1 MANSNDNGSGKEVH
15 TLPLVKAGP
24 LHGPE
29 TAGPEASAA
38 YGTPHPGHHGGPDHV
53 PHVLP
58 IWVYLATFGTLMV
71 LTIITVAVS
80 YVDLGALNL
89 VIALL
94 VATTKATVVALM
106 FMHLKYDHKFHA
118 IIFSFSIIF
127 LGIFIAFTMFDTET
141 RGQADAV
148 QADRPRDV
156 KAPFK
161 QSALDGKQEAG
172 LKAKYGIPA
181 DQPLQP
187 ATLQPPQN

>member
-1 MANSNDNGSGKEVH
+1 MSNPNDNGGGEDQEVYALDKPA
-15 TLPLVKAGP
+15 TTP
-24 LHGPE
+24 
-29 TAGPEASAA
+29 SAA

-58 IWVYLATFGTLMV
+58 LWVYLATWGALMV
-71 LTIITVAVS
+71 LTVITVAVS
-80 YVDLGALNL
+80 YVDIGGFNL

-94 VATTKATVVALM
+94 VATIKATIVAMM

-148 QADRPRDV
+148 QADRSRDV

-161 QSALDGKQEAG
+161 GPALDGKKEAE
-172 LKAKYGIPA
+172 LKTKLGIPA

-187 ATLQPPQN
+187 AQLEPPK